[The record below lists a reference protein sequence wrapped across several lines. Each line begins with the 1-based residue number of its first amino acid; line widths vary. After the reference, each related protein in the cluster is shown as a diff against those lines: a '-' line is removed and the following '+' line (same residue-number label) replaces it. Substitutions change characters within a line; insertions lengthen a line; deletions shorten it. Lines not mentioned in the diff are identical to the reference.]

1 MGKKEKKK
9 QQNRPTMH
17 RVKSP
22 SKDGG
27 ISDEVVYVNFCTLFF
42 GANTFL
48 LYKLYAGWQIPVV

>member
-1 MGKKEKKK
+1 
-9 QQNRPTMH
+9 MH

-27 ISDEVVYVNFCTLFF
+27 ISDEVVFVNFCTLFF

-48 LYKLYAGWQIPVV
+48 LYKLYAG

>member
-27 ISDEVVYVNFCTLFF
+27 ISDEVVFVNFCTLFF

-48 LYKLYAGWQIPVV
+48 LYKLYAG